1 MKRSR
6 TAALLLMSATPL
18 LLTAC
23 QGDDDVTREGLFTSV
38 DSCAAQTGDRAT
50 CQQAFD
56 KSQAEAAK
64 DAPQFASREEC
75 AKNYDWDRCA
85 EQKDSGGH
93 SFFGPMMAG
102 FFISQMMRNGS
113 PMAGFNSGPAWRNS
127 AGAWQRPDPGTGGA
141 SGVYSGSRA
150 GAKMVPVTAAPDRA
164 MTVTRG
170 GFGSSFGSRSA
181 GG

>member
-6 TAALLLMSATPL
+6 TAALLLMSASPL

-23 QGDDDVTREGLFTSV
+23 QDDEVAREGLYTSV
-38 DSCAAQTGDRAT
+38 DACTTQTGDRAT

-75 AKNYDWDRCA
+75 AKGYDWDRCV
-85 EQKDSGGH
+85 EQKDSNGH

-102 FFISQMMRNGS
+102 FFLSQMMRGGA
-113 PMAGFNSGPAWRNS
+113 PMAGFTSGPAFRNG
-127 AGAWQRPDPGTGGA
+127 AGAWQRPDPATG
-141 SGVYSGSRA
+141 GVYSG
-150 GAKMVPVTAAPDRA
+150 GANRNMVPVNTTPDRA
-164 MTVTRG
+164 VTVNRG
-170 GFGSSFGSRSA
+170 GFGSSFRGRSA